1 MTGVTLQMA
10 GSPRWITVAV
20 LVPISSLTV
29 VAVVLGEGDV
39 AVAVTPLIVAALVWW
54 MWKAPLRI
62 SVLLLMFVGL
72 ALEDPDQRP
81 AGGAWES
88 PLSTLGA
95 VMLAH
100 LNVTTG
106 IGALFFSGIDLIIT
120 FLFFVILYRQLT
132 HARVDGERL
141 PAASPVR
148 CFAWLSL
155 LGTFAVWSYGIGRGG
170 SVPSSLWQVNKL
182 YYLPLVAVLFESA
195 WRDPPALRPLG
206 RVLVLAACV
215 KAGLALWIR
224 LVVAPAEIPYATTH
238 ADSLLFASAL
248 SLIVAS
254 MVEEP
259 GRARRTVYLFVLP
272 LLLAGTIA
280 NNRRVAWVALAWAL
294 ASYYLITP
302 WTLRK
307 RRLTRAVLLSLPLV
321 VAYVA
326 AGSRSDSAV
335 FAPARLVASVLDS
348 GVDSSTRWRDMENFN
363 LVYNIGEHP
372 LLGTGFGHEY
382 LERWPLPDVS
392 KGFAMYRYLPHNG
405 VLGLWVSCGYAG
417 FVAQWLLLVVG
428 LFFAARTYRH
438 ALDPM
443 DRVASL
449 GSVAAIVIYMI
460 GAFGDTILGSWSGVF
475 IVAPALAVSG
485 KLALATGAWPVR
497 TPSAGSLRTARFG
510 AGATP
515 HIAPSEGQP

>member
-1 MTGVTLQMA
+1 MA
-10 GSPRWITVAV
+10 GSPHWITVAV

-29 VAVVLGEGDV
+29 VAVVLGEGSV
-39 AVAVTPLIVAALVWW
+39 ALAVTPLIVAALVWW
-54 MWKAPLRI
+54 MWKAPLRF

-72 ALEDPDQRP
+72 VLEDPDQRP

-106 IGALFFSGIDLIIT
+106 IGALFFSGIDLVIA

-141 PAASPVR
+141 PAAGPVR

-170 SVPSSLWQVNKL
+170 SVPSSLWQV
-182 YYLPLVAVLFESA
+182 
-195 WRDPPALRPLG
+195 
-206 RVLVLAACV
+206 

-224 LVVAPAEIPYATTH
+224 LVVAPAEVPYATTH

-254 MVEEP
+254 VVEEP

-280 NNRRVAWVALAWAL
+280 NNRRVAWVALAWAV

-326 AGSRSDSAV
+326 AGSRSESAV

-363 LVYNIGEHP
+363 LVYNIGERP
-372 LLGTGFGHEY
+372 LLVA
-382 LERWPLPDVS
+382 RWLAATLGENPDLQEVYNLS
-392 KGFAMYRYLPHNG
+392 LRCMSRRGSRCTAISRTTECSDCGSPAAMR
-405 VLGLWVSCGYAG
+405 
-417 FVAQWLLLVVG
+417 
-428 LFFAARTYRH
+428 
-438 ALDPM
+438 
-443 DRVASL
+443 
-449 GSVAAIVIYMI
+449 
-460 GAFGDTILGSWSGVF
+460 GSWRSGCCSSSDSSS
-475 IVAPALAVSG
+475 PLG
-485 KLALATGAWPVR
+485 
-497 TPSAGSLRTARFG
+497 RTATRWIQWIG
-510 AGATP
+510 
-515 HIAPSEGQP
+515 